1 MTAAPREH
9 RPWVRLDNAS
19 NIFLAART
27 EVDPKVFRM
36 SVELDHDIDPD
47 LLQRAVDATF
57 ERFPLYRAVLR
68 RGIFWYYLEDS
79 DLRPRVEPDEA
90 ATCAPLY
97 RSDHRNLLFRVL
109 YHRQRIALEI
119 FHALS
124 DGTGAL
130 WFVSDLVTQ
139 YLRLRHPEERP
150 AGGDGDALGDD
161 GWPRDRAEQTHG
173 LVPDSFGEHFRH
185 SRRRGAG
192 RPLTFDEAAAGP
204 TADAEREPEPQPPAD
219 SPGVLDRPAGRVF
232 RARGTRTPDNR
243 PRLVELTMPAKQV
256 LALAKAEQVTLT
268 MYLTALF
275 FESIR
280 AAAGD
285 LGHRCTIAASIPVN
299 LRQFFESTSARNFF
313 ATVRVEH
320 TYGEG
325 DDSVGAVARHLDA
338 EFRPRA
344 SREALEAKL
353 RALIRLER
361 SAILRVVP
369 RPLKD
374 VILRAVNLANNRGLT
389 VAISNLGRVSLPAPG
404 DAHIRRM
411 FFHVTAVRPQFCAMS
426 HGDTLTVSFTS
437 PFVET
442 DHVREFARHLTAAG
456 VDISLAAAPATEAE
470 VEELTR

>member
-1 MTAAPREH
+1 MTQAPSEH

-36 SVELDHDIDPD
+36 SVELDHDVDPD
-47 LLQRAVDATF
+47 LLQRALDATF

-79 DLRPRVEPDEA
+79 DLRPRVEPDDA
-90 ATCAPLY
+90 PTCAPLY
-97 RSDHRNLLFRVL
+97 RSDRRNLLFRVL
-109 YHRQRIALEI
+109 YHRRRIALEI

-130 WFVSDLVTQ
+130 WFVSDLVTE
-139 YLRLRHPEERP
+139 YLRLRHPEQRP
-150 AGGDGDALGDD
+150 EASAEDTLGDD
-161 GWPRDRAEQTHG
+161 GWPRDRAEQMHG
-173 LVPDSFGEHFRH
+173 LVPDSFGEHFRGG
-185 SRRRGAG
+185 RRRGA
-192 RPLTFDEAAAGP
+192 RALTFDEAAAGP
-204 TADAEREPEPQPPAD
+204 TADAQPEPAPRAPVGA
-219 SPGVLDRPAGRVF
+219 PGVLDRPAGRVY

-256 LALAKAEQVTLT
+256 LARAKAERVTLT

-285 LGHRCTIAASIPVN
+285 LGRRRTIAASIPVN

-338 EFRPRA
+338 QFRPRA
-344 SREALEAKL
+344 SREALETKL
-353 RALIRLER
+353 RTLIRLER

-374 VILRAVNLANNRGLT
+374 VILRLVNLANNRGLT
-389 VAISNLGRVSLPAPG
+389 VAISNLGRVGLPAPG

-456 VDISLAAAPATEAE
+456 VDVSLAAAPVTEAE
-470 VEELTR
+470 VEELAR